1 MKIIKAMQS
10 VVKGTARAFMMPM
23 MEGTGLVPVEMYNSK
38 GHSVGYSLVK
48 EERNLMT
55 KRVAV

>member
-23 MEGTGLVPVEMYNSK
+23 MEGTGLGPVEMYNSK
-38 GHSVGYSLVK
+38 GYSVGYTLVK

>member
-1 MKIIKAMQS
+1 MKIIKAIQS
-10 VVKGTARAFMMPM
+10 VIKGTARAFMMPM
-23 MEGTGLVPVEMYNSK
+23 MEGTGLIPVEMYNSK
-38 GHSVGYSLVK
+38 GHSVGCTLVK